1 MGKNLFIRKSIF
13 VREIVLVI
21 LLILFWVLLSGKYD
35 FFHLL
40 LGAASIIIVVLIN
53 RRIISLD
60 LYYQERGVSAFR
72 IHRLILYIPWLI
84 WEIILSSVQVA
95 VIILSPK
102 MPINPSMIRFKVNL
116 PNMTSK
122 VILGNSIS
130 LTPGTL
136 TIDIEGDEFL
146 VHALSDDSFELIS
159 SGELPDYVSNLFR
172 ADSKDT
178 LQSFKIIRTVDD
190 L

>member
-1 MGKNLFIRKSIF
+1 MGKNLFLKKSIS
-13 VREIVLVI
+13 VRIIILIVLLSV
-21 LLILFWVLLSGKYD
+21 FWVFLSGKYD
-35 FFHLL
+35 IFYLL
-40 LGAASIIIVVLIN
+40 LGGVSITLVVLLN
-53 RRIISLD
+53 RRVISLNF
-60 LYYQERGVSAFR
+60 YSQERSNASFR
-72 IHRLILYIPWLI
+72 IHRLFVYIPWLI
-84 WEIILSSVQVA
+84 WEMLLSSLQVA

-102 MPINPSMIRFKVNL
+102 MPINPSIIRFKVKL

-146 VHALSDDSFELIS
+146 VHALNDEAFSLIS
-159 SGELPDYVSNLFR
+159 SGKLPDSVSNLFFE
-172 ADSKDT
+172 DSKDT
-178 LQSFKIIRTVDD
+178 LQSFKIIRTVDE

>member
-1 MGKNLFIRKSIF
+1 MGKNLFFKKSVFDRKI
-13 VREIVLVI
+13 ILII
-21 LLILFWVLLSGKYD
+21 LLSAFWVVLSGIYD
-35 FFHLL
+35 LFHLS
-40 LGAASIIIVVLIN
+40 LGALSIILVVLLN
-53 RRIISLD
+53 SRVISLNF
-60 LYYQERGVSAFR
+60 YSQERSSPSFR
-72 IHRLILYIPWLI
+72 IHRLFVYIPWLI
-84 WEIILSSVQVA
+84 WQIFLSSVQVA

-102 MPINPSMIRFKVNL
+102 MPINPSIIRFKVKL

-146 VHALSDDSFELIS
+146 VHALTDDAFNLIS
-159 SGELPDYVSNLFR
+159 SGRLPDSVCDLFLPE
-172 ADSKDT
+172 SKDT
-178 LQSFKIIRTVDD
+178 LQSFEIIRTVDE

>member
-1 MGKNLFIRKSIF
+1 MRKS
-13 VREIVLVI
+13 V
-21 LLILFWVLLSGKYD
+21 LLILLAAFWIFLSGIYD
-35 FFHLL
+35 IFHIS
-40 LGAASIIIVVLIN
+40 LGIISVILVIMLN
-53 RRIISLD
+53 RRILGLQFYSQEKINTSL
-60 LYYQERGVSAFR
+60 RF
-72 IHRLILYIPWLI
+72 HRLFVYIPWLI
-84 WEIILSSVQVA
+84 WEMLLSSIQVA

-102 MPINPSMIRFKVNL
+102 MPVNPSIVRFKVKL

-146 VHALSDDSFELIS
+146 VHALTDEAFSLIS
-159 SGELPDYVSNLFR
+159 SGRLPDYAGALFMSE
-172 ADSKDT
+172 SKDT
-178 LQSFKIIRTVDD
+178 LQTFEIIRTADE

>member
-1 MGKNLFIRKSIF
+1 MGKILFFKKSVSDRKIYLIILLAAF
-13 VREIVLVI
+13 WVI
-21 LLILFWVLLSGKYD
+21 LSGMYD
-35 FFHLL
+35 LFHLS
-40 LGAASIIIVVLIN
+40 LGAASVILVVLLN
-53 RRIISLD
+53 RRVISLNF
-60 LYYQERGVSAFR
+60 YSQERSNASFR
-72 IHRLILYIPWLI
+72 IHRLLVYIPWLI
-84 WEIILSSVQVA
+84 WEMVLSSIQVA

-102 MPINPSMIRFKVNL
+102 MPINPSIIRFKVRL

-146 VHALSDDSFELIS
+146 VHALTDEAFSLIS
-159 SGELPDYVSNLFR
+159 SGRLPDYVGALFLSE
-172 ADSKDT
+172 SKDT
-178 LQSFKIIRTVDD
+178 LQSFKIIRTADE

>member
-1 MGKNLFIRKSIF
+1 MFFKKSIFIRKIYL
-13 VREIVLVI
+13 II
-21 LLILFWVLLSGKYD
+21 LLSAFWVVLSGIYD
-35 FFHLL
+35 LFHLS
-40 LGAASIIIVVLIN
+40 LGAASIILVILLN
-53 RRIISLD
+53 RRVISLD
-60 LYYQERGVSAFR
+60 FYSQERSSPSFR
-72 IHRLILYIPWLI
+72 IHRLAIYIPWLM
-84 WEIILSSVQVA
+84 WQVAVSSIQVA

-102 MPINPSMIRFKVNL
+102 MPINPSIIRFKVKL

-146 VHALSDDSFELIS
+146 VHALTDEAFNLIS
-159 SGELPDYVSNLFR
+159 SGKLSDSVSDLFLSE
-172 ADSKDT
+172 SKDT
-178 LQSFKIIRTVDD
+178 LQTFEIIRTVDE